1 MKRVVSRPYPTDP
14 HIGNLQQLG
23 QWVKAARTQAG
34 LRLQD
39 AALVLKVSV
48 QTLADIEAGRPS
60 VTVGKLFAVT
70 QGLGIDLFAL
80 PRGRRELARRELA
93 ELVPPPPNDRAR

>member
-1 MKRVVSRPYPTDP
+1 MKRVVSRPFPTDP
-14 HIGNLQQLG
+14 HIGNLQHLG

-60 VTVGKLFAVT
+60 VTVGKLFA

-80 PRGRRELARRELA
+80 PRGRRDLARREFA
-93 ELVPPPPNDRAR
+93 EFVPPPNDRAR